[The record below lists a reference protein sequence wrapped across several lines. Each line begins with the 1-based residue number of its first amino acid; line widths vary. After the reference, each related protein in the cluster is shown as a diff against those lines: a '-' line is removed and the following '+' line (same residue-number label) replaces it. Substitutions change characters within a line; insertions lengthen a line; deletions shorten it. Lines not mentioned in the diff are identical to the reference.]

1 MCSISLSRLV
11 RTVLLS
17 IISAASAPVMA
28 QESATTA
35 PPAGSEA
42 LEEVVV
48 TATKRAESLQ
58 AVPLSITALT
68 GRDLESKE
76 AVNFVDY
83 ARTVP
88 NLTFTDLGA
97 GRERI
102 SIRGVD
108 SKLGSTVVGYYLD
121 ETPIPDSSSVSA
133 ERVAFDPE
141 LIDVDRVEVLRG
153 PQGTTY
159 GAGSMGGV
167 IRIIPKRADPTRRES
182 SARAELSNTDN
193 ANEPSGLFNGMLN
206 APIISG
212 RLALRLVGWV
222 HQESGF
228 NSKQVATP
236 SSLAA
241 HNATGAPLDFEKVAT
256 VPEGTAYGGRVAL
269 RYTPSDWFD
278 VEASYFYDSQLYRGF
293 QDITTGAMN
302 PNDALEQNFYFNTP
316 EQNRNRLSIANLK
329 STVDLGFADLMASA
343 AYTRRLLFLKEEAGE
358 ALVFVGFTPPL
369 NAPPITEEGRDISSS
384 VEVRLSSTRS
394 GEHGSDLF
402 QWLVGVFYDYQKG
415 WTNVDWRVPGFTT
428 AFGSLVGPVADDNL
442 FTGHFLDYYKQKAVF
457 GELSVYP
464 IDRLMLTGGVRWFK
478 LSRLDSTPQN
488 GLFAGTPNDGS
499 IPNPY
504 AYPFI
509 RGDTNNEA
517 YKGVIRWQQTKNLM
531 LYAQAAEGFRTGF
544 GRPALPTACLPQAA
558 LLGNNGAAGE
568 VAGDKLW
575 NYEVGIK
582 SDWHQNR
589 LRVNVAGYRINWT
602 DIQQS
607 VFLDCGFPLELN
619 LGLVQNTGAELE
631 VESRPLEAVTAG
643 AAFGY
648 IHSALQQDI
657 YGIPAT
663 KGKPL
668 PDVPEVTASAFVTYD
683 FHAFGGW
690 AGNLRGDYSYTDR
703 SLSTYVANS
712 SFTPDKKAISLLGAR
727 LAFHRERWELAL
739 YGRNLLNDVERTAL
753 ERDVSLNVAY
763 RLRYSVNAPRTFG
776 VSAAYRF

>member
-1 MCSISLSRLV
+1 MCSISLSRFV
-11 RTVLLS
+11 RTVLLFM
-17 IISAASAPVMA
+17 ICAASRPLVA
-28 QESATTA
+28 QEFAAAT
-35 PPAGSEA
+35 PLPGSEA

-68 GRDLESKE
+68 GQDLESKE

-97 GRERI
+97 GRERV

-133 ERVAFDPE
+133 EKVAFDPE

-167 IRIIPKRADPTRRES
+167 VRIIPKRANPTHWEGA
-182 SARAELSNTDN
+182 ARTELSYTDN
-193 ANEPSGLFNGMLN
+193 ADGPTELFNGMLN
-206 APIISG
+206 APIIPD
-212 RLALRLVGWV
+212 RLALRAVGWV
-222 HQESGF
+222 RQESGF
-228 NSKQVATP
+228 VSKRVATP

-241 HNATGAPLDFEKVAT
+241 YNATGAPLDFEKVAT
-256 VPEGTAYGGRVAL
+256 VPEGTAYGVRVAL
-269 RYTPSDWFD
+269 RYTPADWFD

-293 QDITTGAMN
+293 QDITTGALN
-302 PNDALEQNFYFNTP
+302 PGDALQQNLYFNIP

-329 STVDLGFADLMASA
+329 STADLGFADLIASA
-343 AYTRRLLFLKEEAGE
+343 AYTRRLLFLKEEATE
-358 ALVFVGFTPPL
+358 ALVYVGFTPPF
-369 NAPPITEEGRDISSS
+369 NAVPITEEGRDISSS
-384 VEVRLSSTRS
+384 VELRLSSKRS
-394 GEHGSDLF
+394 DERGSDLF
-402 QWLVGVFYDYQKG
+402 QWLVGIFYDYQKG

-428 AFGSLVGPVADDNL
+428 AFGSVVGPVVNDNL
-442 FTGHFLDYYKQKAVF
+442 FTSHDVDYYKQQAVF
-457 GELSVYP
+457 GEFSVRP
-464 IDRLMLTGGVRWFK
+464 VNRLTLTGGVRWFK
-478 LSRLDSTPQN
+478 LSRLDSAPQN

-499 IPNPY
+499 ILNPY

-517 YKGVIRWQQTKNLM
+517 YKGVISWQQTKNLM

-544 GRPALPTACLPQAA
+544 GRPALPTACLPQAQQ
-558 LLGNNGAAGE
+558 LGNNGVAGE

-582 SDWHQNR
+582 SDWFQNR
-589 LRVNVAGYRINWT
+589 LRANVAGYRIDWNN
-602 DIQQS
+602 IQQS

-619 LGLVQNTGAELE
+619 LGSVRNTGAELE
-631 VESRPLEAVTAG
+631 VEARPLEALTAG

-648 IHSALQQDI
+648 IHSALQRDI
-657 YGIPAT
+657 FGIPGT
-663 KGKPL
+663 MGKAL
-668 PDVPEVTASAFVTYD
+668 PDVPQVTASAFVTYD
-683 FHAFGGW
+683 FHAFAGW
-690 AGNLRGDYSYTDR
+690 AGHIRGDYSYTDR
-703 SLSTYVANS
+703 SLSTYVANA

-727 LAFHRERWELAL
+727 LAFDHERWELAL

-763 RLRYSVNAPRTFG
+763 RLRYSVNVPRTFG
-776 VSAAYRF
+776 VSASYRF